1 MEKIKNPW
9 QKIIF
14 GARPVDEEDDQ
25 LDDYCSNSSDETNQE
40 IDHFDFSNCDTSE
53 RSKGQAFA
61 AKTCGCALGDNG
73 DHAALLIFDC
83 RNNLAALSSTELKL
97 VILRMIHCAINCDQV
112 SDSRRAEKMRQ
123 RVRMPFHFHSHRI
136 CLKTFLFMHRLHKTR
151 FYSRAKHYRIS
162 GLYIHTYTLCMLE
175 IHSVAVEPISSRK

>member
-40 IDHFDFSNCDTSE
+40 IDQFDFSNCDTSE

-61 AKTCGCALGDNG
+61 AKTCGCALGENG
-73 DHAALLIFDC
+73 DHAALL
-83 RNNLAALSSTELKL
+83 
-97 VILRMIHCAINCDQV
+97 
-112 SDSRRAEKMRQ
+112 
-123 RVRMPFHFHSHRI
+123 
-136 CLKTFLFMHRLHKTR
+136 
-151 FYSRAKHYRIS
+151 
-162 GLYIHTYTLCMLE
+162 
-175 IHSVAVEPISSRK
+175 